1 MGLAKSLP
9 TGCQGRLWGAGVNLG
24 QAATHMPFSPPRS
37 LPLLSPVRAALRDSV
52 GQLFLSVDMHTDGQ
66 EAGRVSI
73 SLRAFGRFFER
84 LTRKGI
90 CSA

>member
-1 MGLAKSLP
+1 M
-9 TGCQGRLWGAGVNLG
+9 NLG

-52 GQLFLSVDMHTDGQ
+52 GQLFLSVDVHTDGQ